1 LALAAVLLLLW
12 CHGLDFAFMDYGTH
26 VAPAAQSEAAAAL
39 AGPAPAQPGEP
50 VVGCCPGGA
59 GSGLLSATLTKLP
72 QAATPV
78 LAALL
83 SAALFLAAFRPLRL
97 LPQRPLPHRDSLVAQ
112 SVLIR
117 I

>member
-1 LALAAVLLLLW
+1 MALAAILLLLW
-12 CHGLDFAFMDYGTH
+12 CHGLDFAFMDYGAHGT
-26 VAPAAQSEAAAAL
+26 PAAQPAAAAAL
-39 AGPAPAQPGEP
+39 AAPAPAQPGEP

-59 GSGLLSATLTKLP
+59 GSAFLSATLTKTP

-78 LAALL
+78 LAAVL
-83 SAALFLAAFRPLRL
+83 SAALFLAAFRPLRP
-97 LPQRPLPHRDSLVAQ
+97 LPQRPRPHRDSLVAQ